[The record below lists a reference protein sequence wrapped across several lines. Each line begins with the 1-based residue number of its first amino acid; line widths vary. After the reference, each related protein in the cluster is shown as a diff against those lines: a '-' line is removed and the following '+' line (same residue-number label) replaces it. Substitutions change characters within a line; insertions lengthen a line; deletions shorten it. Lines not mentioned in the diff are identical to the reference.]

1 MEIEASC
8 CSTERPSARAATRLD
23 VREAQLD
30 DVPLDAGVVD
40 VEQAKARHAEA
51 QARFQARQLANA
63 EAEAAAAAAE
73 GPSPTDGA
81 APADDTDR
89 LAMPGTHAADMRMQI
104 LAARE
109 AGAVSHLCSALHLAA
124 ECSDVRA
131 RD

>member
-1 MEIEASC
+1 MLTRGSC
-8 CSTERPSARAATRLD
+8 AQRRADERKREVDAKARAK
-23 VREAQLD
+23 
-30 DVPLDAGVVD
+30 

-73 GPSPTDGA
+73 GSPTDGA

-124 ECSDVRA
+124 ECSDVRT